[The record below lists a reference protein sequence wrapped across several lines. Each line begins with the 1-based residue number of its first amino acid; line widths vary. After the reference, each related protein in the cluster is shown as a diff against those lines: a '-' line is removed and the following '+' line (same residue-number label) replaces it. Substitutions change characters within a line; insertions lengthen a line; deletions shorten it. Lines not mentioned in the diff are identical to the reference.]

1 MHDQK
6 LEVLGKHVTGEKT
19 TFRGRRH
26 GRKLRPQL
34 GKLFKENLHT
44 FLVEE
49 GLESDEIDLNTF

>member
-6 LEVLGKHVTGEKT
+6 LEVLGKHAINEKT

-34 GKLFKENLHT
+34 DKLFKENLHT

-49 GLESDEIDLNTF
+49 GLKVMKLI